1 MVIGLGMQVKVLALA
16 SDATDVAMSL
26 FSGIFN
32 IGIGAGA
39 LVGSRVSTQLAMSA
53 IGYVGAVPA
62 LVALVWAV
70 MIFFAAGQRRL
81 MNSKRITH
89 DNAAGGQCRPRRR
102 HPIPKRPETD
112 TSPGLSESY
121 RDQA

>member
-1 MVIGLGMQVKVLALA
+1 
-16 SDATDVAMSL
+16 MSL

-39 LVGSRVSTQLAMSA
+39 LVGSQVSLWWSMSS

-70 MIFFAAGQRRL
+70 VVFRRWPTASL
-81 MNSKRITH
+81 EQPQH
-89 DNAAGGQCRPRRR
+89 G
-102 HPIPKRPETD
+102 
-112 TSPGLSESY
+112 
-121 RDQA
+121 